1 MLKGNRI
8 VVPASMR
15 NKVRQ
20 PIHQGKQ
27 AENKYILRA
36 RDSVFVPYISTD
48 IRRMEKTCDPC
59 NKHQPAQPK
68 LQILQPDLPTRPW
81 ENLGTDIFEFNG
93 ENYLMVID
101 HFSSFPVIRLVK
113 NMTRHTVCNHCTSIL
128 AEYGR
133 PATIVADFGSQ
144 KKSKCKE
151 SGSTLC
157 CSSPVHHE
165 ANSLKERAI
174 GTGKLLL
181 LKALGGKECP
191 LTALSTYRTT
201 PLDDRMPSPHELL
214 FGRKP
219 KTTLPGTGKALASK
233 LLDNDLH

>member
-1 MLKGNRI
+1 
-8 VVPASMR
+8 MR

-101 HFSSFPVIRLVK
+101 QYKLPCDKTRQKHDQAHRVQPLYKHPGRIRPTSHYGGRLRISKK
-113 NMTRHTVCNHCTSIL
+113 NQN
-128 AEYGR
+128 A
-133 PATIVADFGSQ
+133 
-144 KKSKCKE
+144 KKAAARYFVVPQ
-151 SGSTLC
+151 STMK
-157 CSSPVHHE
+157 P
-165 ANSLKERAI
+165 
-174 GTGKLLL
+174 
-181 LKALGGKECP
+181 
-191 LTALSTYRTT
+191 TA
-201 PLDDRMPSPHELL
+201 
-214 FGRKP
+214 
-219 KTTLPGTGKALASK
+219 
-233 LLDNDLH
+233 

>member
-15 NKVRQ
+15 NKIRQ

-27 AENKYILRA
+27 GENKYILRA

-101 HFSSFPVIRLVK
+101 HFSSFPVIRLVN
-113 NMTRHTVCNHCTSIL
+113 NMTMHTVCNHCTSIL

-133 PATIVADFGSQ
+133 PATIVADFGS
-144 KKSKCKE
+144 KKKKLNAKKAAARYVVVPQ
-151 SGSTLC
+151 STM
-157 CSSPVHHE
+157 
-165 ANSLKERAI
+165 K
-174 GTGKLLL
+174 
-181 LKALGGKECP
+181 
-191 LTALSTYRTT
+191 LTA
-201 PLDDRMPSPHELL
+201 
-214 FGRKP
+214 
-219 KTTLPGTGKALASK
+219 
-233 LLDNDLH
+233 